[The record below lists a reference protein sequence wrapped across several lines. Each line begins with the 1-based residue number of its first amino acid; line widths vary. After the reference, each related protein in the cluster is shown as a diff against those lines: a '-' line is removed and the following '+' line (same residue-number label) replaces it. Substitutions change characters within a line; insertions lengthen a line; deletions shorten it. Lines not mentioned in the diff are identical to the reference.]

1 MAASNAGG
9 PAKASL
15 CIVNYNGMSML
26 PQVLS
31 AARTIADRFDEIMV
45 VDNSSTD
52 GSTDYIRREFP
63 TVRIVQRPDNLGPGA
78 ARNTALKEARSDL
91 VLIMDNDVT
100 LTADCVDQ
108 LVAALAQ
115 HPAAVLAAPAIVY
128 AHQRDTVQYDG
139 AECHFLGLQTLL
151 HEDLAVEAASREAV
165 RKVGSM
171 VSCAFLVERSRL
183 REVEKF
189 DESFFIYFE
198 DHDYGVRLRALGYE
212 VLSVPQAQCFHG
224 KGTEGLSIRQTGKY
238 TSRRV
243 FFLIRN
249 RWLFVLK
256 NFSARTLLVLS
267 PLFLVYELTQFV
279 MVIKKGWLRE
289 WWNSLGWVLRNLPAV
304 LRERR
309 RIQRLR
315 RVRDRDLLVGGR
327 IPFRAELTTSAFE
340 KFARKALDAVVVSY
354 WKVASLLI

>member
-1 MAASNAGG
+1 MTASSAGR
-9 PAKASL
+9 PAKPSL

-26 PQVLS
+26 PLVLPP
-31 AARTIADRFDEIMV
+31 ALEIADRFAEIVV

-52 GSTDYIRREFP
+52 GSQDYIRREFP
-63 TVRIVQRPDNLGPGA
+63 SVRIVQRPDNPGPGA
-78 ARNTALKEARSDL
+78 ARNTGLVEAVSDL

-100 LTADCVDQ
+100 LTASCVDH
-108 LVAALAQ
+108 LVKALAE
-115 HPAAVLAAPAIVY
+115 HPAAALAAPAIVY

-151 HEDLAVEAASREAV
+151 DEDRPVEVVNRQGV

-171 VSCAFLVERSRL
+171 VSCAFLVDRSRL

-198 DHDYGVRLRALGYE
+198 DHDYGVRLRALGYD

-256 NFSARTLLVLS
+256 NFSLRTLLVLT

-289 WWNSLGWVLRNLPAV
+289 WWHSLTWVLGNLSSV

-315 RVRDRDLLVGGR
+315 RVPDRDMLIGGR

-340 KFARKALDAVVVSY
+340 RLARQALDAVVVTY
-354 WKVASLLI
+354 WKLASVLI